1 MYVCTTKYP
10 SRSSNTQKINNNSRK
25 MFVEEE
31 RAKERNAEQ
40 WERYCVCPVSF
51 CTSHPSSTTTTA
63 NNNYNKQDL

>member
-31 RAKERNAEQ
+31 RAKEECRTVGEILRVPG
-40 WERYCVCPVSF
+40 ELLHFTPIIY
-51 CTSHPSSTTTTA
+51 
-63 NNNYNKQDL
+63 NNYNKQDL